1 MADTWHNIHDILTDD
16 KNWEH
21 GYGGDCLKTS
31 QCVEQIEA
39 LLALSNLPES
49 TNISSELAECKE
61 KLGKVQGN
69 IPRTS
74 LDRYGEIAYRTAYNP
89 DYATPWDKLSTLTK
103 RKYKAMAKAIL
114 TQAGADYVE

>member
-1 MADTWHNIHDILTDD
+1 MPIR
-16 KNWEH
+16 E
-21 GYGGDCLKTS
+21 GDV
-31 QCVEQIEA
+31 QDAE
-39 LLALSNLPES
+39 
-49 TNISSELAECKE
+49 ELANVVNEYLHWREVNPQIKGGENYLKRFVACNSE
-61 KLGKVQGN
+61 SPH